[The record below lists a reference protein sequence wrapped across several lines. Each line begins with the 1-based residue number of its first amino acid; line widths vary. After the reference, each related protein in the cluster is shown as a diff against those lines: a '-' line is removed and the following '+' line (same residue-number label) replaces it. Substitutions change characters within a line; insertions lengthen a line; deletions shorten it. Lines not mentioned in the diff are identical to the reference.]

1 MLSSFSKN
9 IRNDNSLFQHM
20 MDNDILIKI
29 YENNMFYQ
37 IIHLPT
43 SIYSL
48 VEREKYE
55 SKPLFFVCNFID
67 RVDKFKHS

>member
-1 MLSSFSKN
+1 
-9 IRNDNSLFQHM
+9 M